1 MSTSALPPIRRP
13 RMGRLM
19 KVGLRAASDPSGV
32 KTFQA
37 ISREIGEVTTLS
49 AWEAANSV
57 GRKMTPKS

>member
-1 MSTSALPPIRRP
+1 
-13 RMGRLM
+13 MGRLM

-37 ISREIGEVTTLS
+37 IGREIGEVTTLS